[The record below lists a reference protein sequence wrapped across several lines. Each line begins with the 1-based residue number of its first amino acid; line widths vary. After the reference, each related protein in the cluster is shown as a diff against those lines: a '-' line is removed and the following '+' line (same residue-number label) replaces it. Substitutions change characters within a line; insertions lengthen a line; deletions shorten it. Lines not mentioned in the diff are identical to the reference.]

1 MSKYVMSDL
10 HGEYNRFFKM
20 LELIDKLVILW
31 YNLLVNYLENEA

>member
-20 LELIDKLVILW
+20 LKLIVVLVSLKTKDVVW
-31 YNLLVNYLENEA
+31 VV

>member
-20 LELIDKLVILW
+20 LELINFKDTDMKEFYVK
-31 YNLLVNYLENEA
+31 